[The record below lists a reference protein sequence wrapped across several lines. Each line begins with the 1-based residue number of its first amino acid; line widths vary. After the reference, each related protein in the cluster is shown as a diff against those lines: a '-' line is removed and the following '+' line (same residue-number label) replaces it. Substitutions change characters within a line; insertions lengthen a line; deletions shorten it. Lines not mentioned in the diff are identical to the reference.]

1 MNKSGNAF
9 QNLIIIIVFI
19 GVLALFLPIAFKIV
33 TDLDDSLQETDGIPT
48 EFKAASSNFQG
59 RFTTIWD
66 GLFLFL
72 LVVGYVGLFI
82 TAFTSDSRP
91 IIFMF
96 VALGMTLMVFV
107 IPFIANAYSDLES
120 QPEIASSAAAFTIV
134 PFVMQNYLMLSI
146 IMIFTVL
153 IAFFARRSTA

>member
-1 MNKSGNAF
+1 MNRRGNAF

-33 TDLDDSLQETDGIPT
+33 TDLDTSLQSTEGIPT
-48 EFKAASSNFQG
+48 EFKDSSSNFQG

-82 TAFTSDSRP
+82 TAFSSDSKP
-91 IIFMF
+91 VLFLF

-107 IPFIANAYSDLES
+107 IPFIANAYASLEA

-134 PFVMQNYLMLSI
+134 PFVMTNYLLLSI
-146 IMIFTVL
+146 VMIFTVL
-153 IAFFARRSTA
+153 IAFFARRTSA